1 MRWPRIIFM
10 TFLVLIFGA
19 FLHYTLPQRDIVRIT
34 GTEIIRQDFS
44 GLNRIFYAQG
54 DSGNAQTDSRDL
66 RLINGAFPDSVD
78 ATGAVTRPGAVMV
91 YRNEDTGFGWPPYFK
106 LDSADLHAEA
116 ANLTS
121 TAANPQWVAI
131 THYGWRSRL
140 LTTYPNAVS
149 IRPVDGPDVTLI
161 PWLNMVILIVL
172 AAILFMAWRIWER
185 FEDRVID
192 PIRDTIAVR
201 WAKMRDQVSGR
212 D

>member
-1 MRWPRIIFM
+1 MRWTRIIIIAG
-10 TFLVLIFGA
+10 LVLIFGA
-19 FLHYTLPQRDIVRIT
+19 VLHYTLPQRDIARIT

-66 RLINGAFPDSVD
+66 RLINGVLASGD
-78 ATGAVTRPGAVMV
+78 VMV

-106 LDSADLHAEA
+106 LNSADLHAEA

-121 TAANPQWVAI
+121 TAAEPQWVAI
-131 THYGWRSRL
+131 SHYGWRSRL
-140 LTTYPNAVS
+140 LTTYPNVVG

-161 PWLNMVILIVL
+161 PWLSI
-172 AAILFMAWRIWER
+172 AILLGLAFLVFMVWRIWER

-192 PIRDTIAVR
+192 PLRDRTAVQ
-201 WAKMRDQVSGR
+201 WAKLKDKAAGR
-212 D
+212 G

>member
-1 MRWPRIIFM
+1 MRWPRIVF
-10 TFLVLIFGA
+10 FLILFLILGA
-19 FLHYTLPQRDIVRIT
+19 MLHYTLPQRDIVRIT

-66 RLINGAFPDSVD
+66 RLIN
-78 ATGAVTRPGAVMV
+78 AVAVFGAVMV

-121 TAANPQWVAI
+121 TAATPQWVAI

-140 LTTYPNAVS
+140 LTTYPNAVA
-149 IRPVDGPDVTLI
+149 IRPVDGPDARFV
-161 PWLNMVILIVL
+161 PWLNAVILLVL
-172 AAILFMAWRIWER
+172 LVIGFMARRIWER

-192 PIRDTIAVR
+192 PLRDRFAVQ
-201 WAKMRDQVSGR
+201 WAKLKDKTAGR
-212 D
+212 G

>member
-1 MRWPRIIFM
+1 MRWPRIIFIAV
-10 TFLVLIFGA
+10 LVLIFGA
-19 FLHYTLPQRDIVRIT
+19 LLHYVLPQRDIARIT

-66 RLINGAFPDSVD
+66 RLIN
-78 ATGAVTRPGAVMV
+78 AVLASGAVMV

-121 TAANPQWVAI
+121 TAADPQWVAV

-140 LTTYPNAVS
+140 LTTYPNAVG
-149 IRPVDGPDVTLI
+149 IRPVAGPDVTLI
-161 PWLNMVILIVL
+161 PWLNIVILLGL
-172 AAILFMAWRIWER
+172 AFVAFMAWRIWER

-192 PIRDTIAVR
+192 PIRDRAAVQ
-201 WAKMRDQVSGR
+201 WAKIKDRMGGR
-212 D
+212 G

>member
-10 TFLVLIFGA
+10 TLVVLFFGA
-19 FLHYTLPQRDIVRIT
+19 FLHYTLPQRDILRIT

-78 ATGAVTRPGAVMV
+78 ATGAVIRPGAVMV

-121 TAANPQWVAI
+121 TAADPQWVAI

-161 PWLNMVILIVL
+161 PWLNIVILIAL
-172 AAILFMAWRIWER
+172 AAMLFMAWRIWER

-192 PIRDTIAVR
+192 PIRDRIAVR
-201 WAKMRDQVSGR
+201 WAKTRDQLSGR

>member
-1 MRWPRIIFM
+1 MRWPRIVI
-10 TFLVLIFGA
+10 LALLALIVGSI
-19 FLHYTLPQRDIVRIT
+19 LHYTLPQRDIARIT

-66 RLINGAFPDSVD
+66 RLINSVLASGD
-78 ATGAVTRPGAVMV
+78 VMV

-116 ANLTS
+116 ANLVS
-121 TAANPQWVAI
+121 TADDPGWVAI

-140 LTTYPNAVS
+140 LTTYPNAVA
-149 IRPVDGPDVTLI
+149 ITPVAGPDVSLF
-161 PWLNMVILIVL
+161 PWLNVVILLIL
-172 AAILFMAWRIWER
+172 ALILFMAWRIWER

-192 PIRDTIAVR
+192 PLRDRSSVQ
-201 WAKMRDQVSGR
+201 WAKMKDRFAGR
-212 D
+212 G